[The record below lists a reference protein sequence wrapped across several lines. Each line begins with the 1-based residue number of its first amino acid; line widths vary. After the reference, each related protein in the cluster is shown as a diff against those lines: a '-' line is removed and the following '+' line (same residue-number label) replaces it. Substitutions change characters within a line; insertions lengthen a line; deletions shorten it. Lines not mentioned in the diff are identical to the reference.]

1 MVIYWLT
8 LGGCLAV
15 NIVCMAMSLWRM
27 RQYGILNRMLVH
39 LCMEAWKMRAWPLHR
54 VVTSDAEL
62 EELAAIAARELRR
75 RR

>member
-15 NIVCMAMSLWRM
+15 NIVCMAMNLWRM

-39 LCMEAWKMRAWPLHR
+39 LCMEAWKMRALPLHR

-62 EELAAIAARELRR
+62 EELAAIATRGLRR